1 MAFYWLYLRQIGNRM
16 RERGSESLCRGTPA
30 LPTEL
35 NCIPNTSINESVM
48 LNCYT
53 LTRHTAG
60 KIFFNN
66 NLNFLKHIN
75 ICKATKTGAMKG
87 KVSEML
93 VISVLLSRCWM
104 SLSLCSCVHI
114 ISHHLYRSLSLSLSQ
129 CLTQPPPHT
138 HAHTHK
144 HTQTYIHTH
153 TDPEEAITIKFHTTQ
168 LSLNPHPSLHHH
180 LFPIPP
186 LISVHL
192 ILWVSGEFVHVFC
205 VCGCV
210 CVCVCVLQDA
220 EYVRITA
227 WGPYE
232 VCVRACVRVCVC
244 VCVCGCSGK
253 WLPVTLVVGWAK
265 KSLQ

>member
-114 ISHHLYRSLSLSLSQ
+114 ISHHLYRSLSLSL
-129 CLTQPPPHT
+129 CLNVSPSHPPT
-138 HAHTHK
+138 
-144 HTQTYIHTH
+144 HTH
-153 TDPEEAITIKFHTTQ
+153 THTNTHRHTYILTQ
-168 LSLNPHPSLHHH
+168 T
-180 LFPIPP
+180 
-186 LISVHL
+186 
-192 ILWVSGEFVHVFC
+192 
-205 VCGCV
+205 
-210 CVCVCVLQDA
+210 Q
-220 EYVRITA
+220 R
-227 WGPYE
+227 
-232 VCVRACVRVCVC
+232 
-244 VCVCGCSGK
+244 K
-253 WLPVTLVVGWAK
+253 
-265 KSLQ
+265 Q